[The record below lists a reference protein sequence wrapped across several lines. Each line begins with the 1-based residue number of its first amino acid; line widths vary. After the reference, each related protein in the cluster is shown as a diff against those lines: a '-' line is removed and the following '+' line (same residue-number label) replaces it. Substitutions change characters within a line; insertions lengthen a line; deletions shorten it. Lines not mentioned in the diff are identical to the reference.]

1 MFQILFSARNAD
13 GLLHSS
19 TFIIIRKCLL
29 LYGKWMSHHQTYVLA
44 YTPNNVLFCKEL
56 THTIIAKFLHIKFFF
71 MFWVGKKQPKAY

>member
-29 LYGKWMSHHQTYVLA
+29 LYGKWMSHHQTHVLA

-71 MFWVGKKQPKAY
+71 